1 MSYRECVI
9 ICCDVVGCGREYAA
23 DNATTVS
30 EARKAAQAD
39 GWIVKG
45 GKQQK
50 DICPQCNARLFGAE
64 EASSEHTE

>member
-1 MSYRECVI
+1 MSYRECVVLK
-9 ICCDVVGCGREYAA
+9 CDVVGCGREYAA

-30 EARKAAQAD
+30 DARKAAQAD

-50 DICPQCNARLFGAE
+50 DICPECNARLFGTE
-64 EASSEHTE
+64 EASGARPE